1 MRAGA
6 TLLTDDGDR
15 DRDRLIQA
23 RPVWRAI
30 VAAHG
35 RPPPTS

>member
-6 TLLTDDGDR
+6 TLLTDDG

-35 RPPPTS
+35 RPPPKS